1 MSLAADDDFGFSD
14 AGLDP
19 VADGTS
25 ILLTGSDVDALESV
39 FYQLVAGRGDEHSV
53 VLATDRS
60 GRDVTRGL
68 DGVER
73 GAGDR
78 ARVLAAEGR
87 DGHDGVT
94 AVSDLT
100 DLTGLGMQL
109 STEVAE
115 TAAAGGRTRAGILLC
130 SSILDAADDTTS
142 VYRFL
147 NSNFLN
153 HVRREDAI
161 GVRAVDT
168 SVDFGSGASSTVK
181 GMETS
186 FSGRVHVEDAS
197 AGEATVTVSG
207 LGDADGTR
215 SVTL

>member
-1 MSLAADDDFGFSD
+1 VSPTTEVFEFAD
-14 AGLDP
+14 AGLTP

-25 ILLTGSDVDALESV
+25 ILLTGSDTDSLAAV
-39 FYQLVAGRGDEHSV
+39 FYQLVAGRGDERSV
-53 VLATDRS
+53 VLATDAS
-60 GRDVTRGL
+60 GDDVTRGL

-78 ARVLAAEGR
+78 ARVLSAVGTGR
-87 DGHDGVT
+87 GDGVT
-94 AVSDLT
+94 AVSDIA

-109 STEVAE
+109 STQVAE
-115 TAAAGGRTRAGILLC
+115 AAAASGRTRAGILLC
-130 SSILDAADDTTS
+130 SSILDAVDDTTA

-161 GVRAVDT
+161 GVCAVDT
-168 SVDFGSGASSTVK
+168 SLHFGSGASSTVK

-186 FSGRVHVEDAS
+186 FSGRIHVEDAS
-197 AGEATVTVSG
+197 GSEATVSVTG
-207 LGDADGTR
+207 LGDADGTH
-215 SVTL
+215 SVEL